1 MKRTEFIRKIQAA
14 GWSFLR
20 EGGEH
25 SVYAKKTFRFAVP
38 RHRDISPG
46 VVRQWERLNEEADK
60 S

>member
-25 SVYAKKTFRFAVP
+25 TVYAKKTFRFAVP
-38 RHRDISPG
+38 RHR
-46 VVRQWERLNEEADK
+46 
-60 S
+60 